1 MNKTQ
6 MMEQIAPS
14 VPDHIEVTL
23 EIRYRVPTRQEWDSA
38 VAEIK
43 RHVDGVEAV
52 YVITKHVCR
61 HCGRDP
67 EFDASGPY
75 CCEVAVGEWARLEE
89 ATP

>member
-23 EIRYRVPTRQEWDSA
+23 EGRYRQPTRQDWASA
-38 VAEIK
+38 VEQIK
-43 RHVDGVEAV
+43 RHVDGVEDARV
-52 YVITKHVCR
+52 VTGHVCR
-61 HCGRDP
+61 HCRQDP

-75 CCEVAVGEWARLEE
+75 CCEVAVDEWARLKEV
-89 ATP
+89 AP